1 MMSEL
6 TINLEDVINAVRRE
20 ERERAAKIVEGWF
33 VHTPYVVAR
42 MRLNDRKAAIAK
54 AIRGDDLPAPV
65 KGLPSD
71 GSDC

>member
-1 MMSEL
+1 MSEL

-20 ERERAAKIVEGWF
+20 ERERAASIVESWH

-42 MRLNDRKAAIAK
+42 MRLDDRKAAIAK
-54 AIRGDDLPAPV
+54 AIRGDDLPTPA
-65 KGLPSD
+65 KGLSGD